1 MDLIVGVILVIGTTL
16 AVIFNYY
23 LNRAPGSD
31 PEDFIIG
38 PDELGL
44 KCDCFLNTII
54 VAGIA
59 AFAVSVSSNAF
70 DNRIELYVIA
80 ITVFVIVA
88 IAGVIGRRQRYQ
100 DWKELADIIKRSVPT
115 MVDRPTGSVDYV
127 FDEEETETD
136 EEE

>member
-1 MDLIVGVILVIGTTL
+1 MDLIVGVFLVLGTIL

-31 PEDFIIG
+31 PEDFVVG

-44 KCDCFLNTII
+44 KCDCFLNTVI

-59 AFAVSVSSNAF
+59 AFAVSVSSTAF
-70 DNRIELYVIA
+70 ESRLELYIIA
-80 ITVFVIVA
+80 ITVFVIVT
-88 IAGVIGRRQRYQ
+88 IAGIIGRRHRYN
-100 DWKELADIIKRSVPT
+100 DWKEMADIIKRSVPT
-115 MVDRPTGSVDYV
+115 MIDRPTGSVDYV
-127 FDEEETETD
+127 FDKDEPEPD